1 MEPRATS
8 VVVLLLLTA
17 VTAGC
22 ATTPPSRLYTLN
34 AIAAAETRSSII
46 SVSVGPVLMPSVV
59 DRPQIVVT
67 IGPNAVRLDEFN
79 RWAST
84 LQDNLSRVIA
94 ENLVAILGTSR
105 VTRFP
110 QMSSADA
117 DYSIAIDVQ
126 RFESVPGKSAALD
139 AAWTVRGMKVG
150 TTQTGRTNVR
160 EAVGDD
166 SYQALA
172 AAHSRALA
180 RLSQDIA
187 EVIAP

>member
-8 VVVLLLLTA
+8 VLVLLLLTA

-22 ATTPPSRLYTLN
+22 ATTTPSRYYTLTAAT
-34 AIAAAETRSSII
+34 AIPVKSSVIA
-46 SVSVGPVLMPSVV
+46 VSVGPVSVPSLV

-84 LQDNLSRVIA
+84 LQDNVSRVIA

-105 VTRFP
+105 VTRYP

-126 RFESVPGKSAALD
+126 RFESVPGKSAMLD
-139 AAWTVRGMKVG
+139 AAWTVRGMKAG
-150 TTQTGRTNVR
+150 TAQTGRTNVR

-166 SYQALA
+166 SYEALA

-187 EVIAP
+187 DVIVP

>member
-1 MEPRATS
+1 MELRATS
-8 VVVLLLLTA
+8 VVMMLLTA

-22 ATTPPSRLYTLN
+22 ATTRPSRYYTLT
-34 AIAAAETRSSII
+34 ATTAVPVKSSVIG
-46 SVSVGPVLMPSVV
+46 VSVGPVSVPDLV

-67 IGPNAVRLDEFN
+67 TGPNAVRLDEFN

-94 ENLVAILGTSR
+94 ENLVAILGTSG

-126 RFESVPGKSAALD
+126 RFESVPGKFAELD
-139 AAWTVRGMKVG
+139 AAWTVRGMKTG
-150 TTQTGRTNVR
+150 TARTGRTNVR

-166 SYQALA
+166 NYQALA

-187 EVIAP
+187 DVIAP

>member
-22 ATTPPSRLYTLN
+22 ATTPPSRYYTLT
-34 AIAAAETRSSII
+34 ATTAVPVKSSVIA
-46 SVSVGPVLMPSVV
+46 VSVGPVSVPSLV

-84 LQDNLSRVIA
+84 LQDNFSRVIA

-126 RFESVPGKSAALD
+126 RFESVPGKSAMLD
-139 AAWTVRGMKVG
+139 AAWTVRAMKAG
-150 TTQTGRTNVR
+150 TAQTGRTHVR

-166 SYQALA
+166 SYEALA